1 MKLRPGNQRS
11 HAMTVFEVFVVLTC
25 LLILASLFLATFR
38 ARHRP
43 SGVNCV
49 SNIKQVNLAFRI
61 WEGDNNNLYPMGVSV
76 SNGGAME
83 LIETG
88 NVAGVFQVMSN
99 ELSTPKILVC
109 PVDVERTSATDW
121 NELNASHISYFI
133 GMDVTNEEI
142 PQMVLDGD
150 DNFLIGGAPLKSGLA
165 EFSSNSPIAWS
176 DTRHKYVGNLGFADG
191 SVQEESQNSMQQA
204 FQQTG
209 LATNRIA
216 IP

>member
-1 MKLRPGNQRS
+1 
-11 HAMTVFEVFVVLTC
+11 MTVFEVLVVVAC
-25 LLILASLFLATFR
+25 LLILAAILLAMLEPPR
-38 ARHRP
+38 RHGPRI
-43 SGVNCV
+43 NCV

-76 SNGGAME
+76 SNGGALE

-109 PVDVERTSATDW
+109 PVDVERTSATNW
-121 NELNASHISYFI
+121 TELNASHISYFI
-133 GMDVTNEEI
+133 GVDVTNEEN

-150 DNFLIGGAPLKSGLA
+150 DNLLIGGKPVKSGLL
-165 EFSSNSPIAWS
+165 EFSSNSPVAWS
-176 DTRHKYVGNLGFADG
+176 ETRHRYVGNLGLADG
-191 SVQEESQNSMQQA
+191 SVQEDSQNGMQQA
-204 FQQTG
+204 FQQAG
-209 LATNRIA
+209 PATNRIA